1 MTSPPSRMVASA
13 VEEVEAFSRTRTVA
27 VAVPVAAALAVTVEP
42 KITAAAAAT
51 AAVFFQT
58 EWNCNVFPSV
68 LPSLRFRTYFLLPD
82 HYTGRPP
89 IFQQFRKIATTSLQL
104 FRGPDKYI
112 KFLLPV

>member
-1 MTSPPSRMVASA
+1 MVASA

-68 LPSLRFRTYFLLPD
+68 LPSLRFRTNFLLPD
-82 HYTGRPP
+82 HYTGRLPHFSTIP
-89 IFQQFRKIATTSLQL
+89 ENRYNFVTTLP
-104 FRGPDKYI
+104 RADKYI

>member
-1 MTSPPSRMVASA
+1 MVASA

-68 LPSLRFRTYFLLPD
+68 LPSLRFRTNFLLPD
-82 HYTGRPP
+82 HYTGRLP
-89 IFQQFRKIATTSLQL
+89 FFNNSGKSLQL
-104 FRGPDKYI
+104 RYNSSAAGQIHKI
-112 KFLLPV
+112 TVERCVV